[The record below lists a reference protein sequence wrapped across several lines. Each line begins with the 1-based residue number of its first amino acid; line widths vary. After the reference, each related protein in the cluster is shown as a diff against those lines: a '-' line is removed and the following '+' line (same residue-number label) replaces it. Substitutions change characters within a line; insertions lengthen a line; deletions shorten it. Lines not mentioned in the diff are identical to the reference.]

1 MRRGFLLIEAS
12 TATLV
17 LSLAL
22 VTLIPVFILALR
34 SARQMEQITAGTQLS
49 SQLMEEVC
57 LRKWDTATPRPPIY
71 IAGKTALGTDQG
83 ETASD
88 KRTFDDVDDFNGW
101 TESPPRD
108 PMMNPMPDF
117 AAYTR
122 SVTVK
127 YVNADLSAASGLTD
141 YKYVSVCT
149 SSRKLKP
156 ICMEIILTNR

>member
-1 MRRGFLLIEAS
+1 MRRGFLLMEAS

-34 SARQMEQITAGTQLS
+34 SARQMEQITAATQLS
-49 SQLMEEVC
+49 AALMEEIAM
-57 LRKWDTATPRPPIY
+57 RRWDTATPRPPVY
-71 IAGKTALGTDQG
+71 IAGKSSLGPDQG

-88 KRTFDDVDDFNGW
+88 KRTFDDIDDFNGW
-101 TESPPRD
+101 KESPPRD
-108 PMMNPMPDF
+108 PAMNPLAAF
-117 AAYTR
+117 AAYSS
-122 SVTVK
+122 SVTVR
-127 YVNADLSAASGLTD
+127 YVNPDLTAAGGATD

-156 ICMEIILTNR
+156 VCMETIFTNR

>member
-1 MRRGFLLIEAS
+1 MRRGFLLMEAA

-49 SQLMEEVC
+49 AGLMEEIA
-57 LRKWDTATPRPPIY
+57 LRKWDTATPRPPVY
-71 IAGKTALGTDQG
+71 IAGKTTLGTDQG

-88 KRTFDDVDDFNGW
+88 KRTFDDIDDFNGW
-101 TESPPRD
+101 TESPPKD
-108 PMMNPMPDF
+108 PVMNPLTAF

-122 SVTVK
+122 TVTVG
-127 YVNADLSAASGLTD
+127 YVNPDLTPAGSPTD

-156 ICMEIILTNR
+156 VCMETVFTNR